1 MQETL
6 IQENRR
12 REERQIERERE
23 RGRQTD
29 RERERDS
36 EGARAH
42 ARGEPCTTNRAT
54 LYILLRYLHTA
65 AEPRATEAAH
75 LNVKTEDGRNDEL
88 STVYT
93 VSTVYTKVNYVLD
106 LNVKMFIFQRGVFAA
121 LKRSQEC
128 SWKCR

>member
-1 MQETL
+1 M
-6 IQENRR
+6 
-12 REERQIERERE
+12 RERA
-23 RGRQTD
+23 RTRVANHAPQT
-29 RERERDS
+29 
-36 EGARAH
+36 GLH
-42 ARGEPCTTNRAT
+42 CTFYYGIR
-54 LYILLRYLHTA
+54 YILLRYLHTA
-65 AEPRATEAAH
+65 AEPRATEAPH

>member
-1 MQETL
+1 MVPPFCTASSMIQTLVQETL
-6 IQENRR
+6 IQESGR
-12 REERQIERERE
+12 REERER
-23 RGRQTD
+23 
-29 RERERDS
+29 
-36 EGARAH
+36 ARARVAKH
-42 ARGEPCTTNRAT
+42 APQTRLHCTF
-54 LYILLRYLHTA
+54 YYGLHTA

-75 LNVKTEDGRNDEL
+75 LNVKTEDGRNGEL